1 MKIVCKTIKE
11 FIKNSK
17 KYVLYDDIDFD
28 DKKKYMELI
37 KYCKENA
44 YKNSD
49 LFVIL
54 GKLYF
59 NKNFFVDY
67 KKATEWYMKAAEY
80 DNVTAQIYL
89 GFCYENGL
97 GVAKDYK
104 RASEWYL
111 KAAEKGDATAQYY
124 LGECY
129 RHGYGVSKDR
139 KKAIEWYTKAAEQGD
154 IMARSMLKYYKSI
167 ERREDNN

>member
-1 MKIVCKTIKE
+1 MKIVCKTINE
-11 FIKNSK
+11 FIENSK
-17 KYVLYDDIDFD
+17 KYGLYDDIDFD

-44 YKNSD
+44 HKNSD

-59 NKNFFVDY
+59 NKNFFVNY

-89 GFCYENGL
+89 GICYENGL
-97 GVAKDYK
+97 GVTKDYK

-111 KAAEKGDATAQYY
+111 KAAEKGDATAQFY

-129 RHGYGVSKDR
+129 HYGYGVNKD
-139 KKAIEWYTKAAEQGD
+139 KKQAIEWYTKAAEQGD
-154 IMARSMLKYYKSI
+154 FDALAKLHYYKHFKRS
-167 ERREDNN
+167 EDNN